1 MGWEQL
7 VLAGVALVAASVAVT
22 IGIYRRRNARAAAT
36 LRARMS
42 MRLAEPKPEV
52 AFIIN
57 PSKPETERA
66 REFLDKACVQRGIE
80 ALWFETREDDP
91 GKSQAKEAI
100 EQGAKLVIAVG
111 GDGTVRAVASSVA
124 GTDVAMGIIPMGT
137 GNLLARNLGI
147 PLGNIDGALT
157 LAIGGANRTIDVG
170 WVTIT
175 EPRQTERHPFLVIAG
190 MGFDAQMV
198 ADADDA
204 LKSRMGWLAYF
215 FAGIRHMRGNLI
227 RGHVQMDDTHYE
239 VPRARS
245 LMVANCG
252 RLPAGINLA
261 PNAEIDDGWL
271 DFVAIDTK
279 AGIVGWTQLFFKV
292 VFQDLGIRDNVPVH
306 IGRIDHGRGTKVT
319 VTVDEPHRIQLDG
332 DLLGEVTQAVFDVGA
347 ASLTIRTPTGDT
359 S

>member
-7 VLAGVALVAASVAVT
+7 VLAGAALVALSVAVT
-22 IGIYRRRNARAAAT
+22 VGIYRRKQARAAAAD
-36 LRARMS
+36 RAS
-42 MRLAEPKPEV
+42 MLTAKPAPQPQI

-57 PSKPETERA
+57 PVKPEAATA
-66 REFLDKACVQRGIE
+66 REFLTNACGQRGIKT
-80 ALWFETREDDP
+80 LWFETTEDDP
-91 GKSQAKEAI
+91 GKSQAKQAVAA
-100 EQGAKLVIAVG
+100 GVKLVVAVG
-111 GDGTVRAVASSVA
+111 GDGTVRAVASSIA
-124 GTDVAMGIIPMGT
+124 DTDVVMGIIPLGT

-147 PLGNIDGALT
+147 PLSNLDAALT

-175 EPRQTERHPFLVIAG
+175 EPRQSERHPFLVIAG
-190 MGFDAQMV
+190 MGFDAHMV

-227 RGHVQMDDTHYE
+227 HGHVQMDDTHYE

-292 VFQDLGIRDNVPVH
+292 VFQGLGIRDNVPVH

-319 VTVDEPHRIQLDG
+319 VTVDEPHRIQVDG
-332 DLLGEVTQAVFDVGA
+332 DLLGEVTQATFEVGA
-347 ASLTIRTPTGDT
+347 ASLTIRTPTGDI